1 MPIQK
6 THNDFTKTCC
16 HMLLETKAIVT
27 REAYWCVSA
36 QHFRWKPAWP
46 LVRWLPTPT
55 ASPNTRLISQAKG
68 AISSLQLPKALP
80 EFLNVGAHTMGIWV
94 TWKWWRSRTGRVWNR
109 IARARHQEVLA
120 ATSISNKMFPI
131 ASIGSSKW
139 NNKRLMRRRVVSKVW
154 AKSYQMIHLL
164 GHAYSLLKYWQLKPM
179 MIILAHK

>member
-1 MPIQK
+1 MPILK

-16 HMLLETKAIVT
+16 HMFLETKAIAT

-55 ASPNTRLISQAKG
+55 ANQNTRLISQAKG

-94 TWKWWRSRTGRVWNR
+94 TWKWWRRSRTGRVWNR
-109 IARARHQEVLA
+109 ITRARHQEPPRFQTKCFLSLQYVLPNKTTKDSWEACSFQGLSQVVPDDPSTGTCIFPIEILA
-120 ATSISNKMFPI
+120 AETDDDSVR
-131 ASIGSSKW
+131 A
-139 NNKRLMRRRVVSKVW
+139 
-154 AKSYQMIHLL
+154 
-164 GHAYSLLKYWQLKPM
+164 
-179 MIILAHK
+179 